1 MSIDEYFESVKDYI
15 LADSSVADLKVIKQV
30 NRSNN
35 GRLRARIR
43 FLDDSVLEFSE
54 FIEKSSGNEIQLVT
68 YSYHWAN
75 AQNTLLRRWDNTP
88 HFPQWENTPI
98 ISMSVNRFFPVRRST
113 SSACWMKLQPILESD
128 SSCL

>member
-35 GRLRARIR
+35 GHLRARIR

-88 HFPQWENTPI
+88 HFPQWENTPHHI
-98 ISMSVNRFFPVRRST
+98 HVGEQVFPGSPVNIFSVLDEIATYFR
-113 SSACWMKLQPILESD
+113 E
-128 SSCL
+128 